1 MKDTFKTIKE
11 PVIGEYTVKGSRF
24 ITYGFSVE
32 TEEEWQKVLSEV
44 KKIHPKASHHC
55 YAYRLGT
62 DDNTY
67 RANDDGEPSGTAGKP
82 ILGQLR
88 SFEVTN
94 TIVIVV
100 RYFGGT
106 LLGASGL
113 ISAYKAAAAGALK
126 QATIIEKSVADIYRL
141 TFEYSIMTEVMN
153 TVKRLKLTIL
163 QKDLG
168 AKGVMDIAIP
178 QKDIAEIMPQLR
190 AGIAKVHLEMV
201 KDIEEINGLEMKFL
215 GSK

>member
-24 ITYGFSVE
+24 ITYCFSVE
-32 TEEEWQKVLSEV
+32 SDTEWQKSLQEV

-62 DDNTY
+62 DDNNY

-88 SFEVTN
+88 SFDVTN

-113 ISAYKAAAAGALK
+113 ISAYKKAAAGALE
-126 QATIIEKSVADIYRL
+126 QATIIEKSVADLYRL

-163 QKDLG
+163 QKELG
-168 AKGVMDIAIP
+168 VKGVMDIAIP
-178 QKDIAEIMPQLR
+178 KRETAVLLPKLR

-201 KDIEEINGLEMKFL
+201 EDMEEIAGLEMEFL